1 MCFSRV
7 MTKMREEK
15 CIFGVFYFFIM
26 EKVKML
32 FRREKSYVKSMK
44 KKVYEQCAS
53 VKSVF

>member
-44 KKVYEQCAS
+44 KKVYE
-53 VKSVF
+53 